1 MVLDVGLFHL
11 INGLA
16 GRMGPIDA
24 AMRLFVNEYFVPTT
38 MSLLLLVLWFSG
50 DDALARLRCRIIPF
64 GRASASDDALACFKC
79 KDSTSRR
86 ASASEASVERER
98 NQRAVLQ
105 AVITLGLANAV
116 VKLCNLIYF
125 RPRPF
130 AAHEVNL
137 LFYRPTD
144 SSMPSNPAAIGFS
157 FATAVWLRN
166 RRVGGIMYILAT
178 LFAFARVYCGVHYP
192 SDIVVGALIAIIS
205 AYIVV
210 RKAGFLEPLVAFAI
224 KVGKRICLA

>member
-1 MVLDVGLFHL
+1 MALDIGLFHL

-16 GRMGPIDA
+16 GRVGPIDA

-50 DDALARLRCRIIPF
+50 DDALARLEVE
-64 GRASASDDALACFKC
+64 SLHLK
-79 KDSTSRR
+79 R
-86 ASASEASVERER
+86 ASASEAPVEREP
-98 NQRAVLQ
+98 NQRAVMH
-105 AVITLGLANAV
+105 AVIALGLANAV

-157 FATAVWLRN
+157 FATAVWLHN
-166 RRVGGIMYILAT
+166 RRVGSIMYLLAA

-192 SDIVVGALIAIIS
+192 SDIVVGALIAVIS
-205 AYIVV
+205 AYIVFKSA
-210 RKAGFLEPLVAFAI
+210 RLLEPLVAFAI
-224 KVGKRICLA
+224 KVGKRMCLA